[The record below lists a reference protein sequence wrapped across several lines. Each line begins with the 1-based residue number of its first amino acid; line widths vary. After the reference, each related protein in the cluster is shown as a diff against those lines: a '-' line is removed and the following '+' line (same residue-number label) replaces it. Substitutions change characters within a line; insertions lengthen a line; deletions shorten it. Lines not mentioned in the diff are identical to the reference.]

1 MPRAE
6 RGQAL
11 LEFAIALPVVILVMV
26 MIAEFGWFVAQSSA
40 VIHASREGG
49 RYASAVESVS
59 GTPRYL
65 NCSGIRDAARK
76 SAVVTALPD
85 SRIIIQYLRSGSAYG
100 SCTTSGP
107 AENTVCR
114 FDQVQVTVRYPYQA
128 MTPLG
133 SMFLGNRNLESVDRR
148 TITKDPT
155 GTTGC

>member
-1 MPRAE
+1 MV
-6 RGQAL
+6 
-11 LEFAIALPVVILVMV
+11 LPVVILVMV

-49 RYASAVESVS
+49 RYASAVEVVS

-65 NCSGIRDAARK
+65 NCSGIREAARK
-76 SAVVTALPD
+76 SAQVVTTLPD
-85 SRIIIQYLRSGSAYG
+85 DRITIQYLRNGSAYG

-107 AENTVCR
+107 AANTVCR
-114 FDQVQVTVRYPYQA
+114 FDQVQVTVQYPYQA

-133 SMFLGNRNLESVDRR
+133 SMFLGNRTLQSVDRR
-148 TITKDPT
+148 TITKDPS